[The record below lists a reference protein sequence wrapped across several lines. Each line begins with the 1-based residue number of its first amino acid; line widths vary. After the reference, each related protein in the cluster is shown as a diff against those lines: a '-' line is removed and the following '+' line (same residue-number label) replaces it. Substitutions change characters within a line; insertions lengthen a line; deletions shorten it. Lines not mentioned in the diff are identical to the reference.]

1 MSDQPQRSVSTV
13 NRIISTL
20 RELVSALDRRVPHV
34 DRPGELRIARE
45 SRMLRREAVAQIG
58 ALSRHEP
65 DDRPYNQELAD
76 AIMTDDGSPSTE
88 TETNPRSS
96 GNRWKRNLAS
106 GVITAAV

>member
-45 SRMLRREAVAQIG
+45 SRMLRREAVAQIE

-65 DDRPYNQELAD
+65 DDRAYDQELAD
-76 AIMTDDGSPSTE
+76 AIMTDDGSPSPE
-88 TETNPRSS
+88 TETNLRSS
-96 GNRWKRNLAS
+96 GNRWKPTAAS
-106 GVITAAV
+106 HGITAAG